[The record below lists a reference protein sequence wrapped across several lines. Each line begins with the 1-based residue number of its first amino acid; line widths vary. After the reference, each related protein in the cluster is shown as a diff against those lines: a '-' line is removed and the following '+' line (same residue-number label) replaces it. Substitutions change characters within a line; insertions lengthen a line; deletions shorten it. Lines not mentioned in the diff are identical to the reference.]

1 MKPALCIAVCFAVTG
16 CYTLQPVATTGP
28 VIGSEVALDINDAG
42 RVALATSIGPEVSQ
56 LEGRL
61 VRRDSNEYVV
71 AVSVVRQLRDV
82 EQKWTGEKVI
92 LKTEYVTAVHERRF
106 SRGRSA
112 IIAAAAVAVV
122 AYMVSRAIGGAGQ
135 PDAPIVPIDTART
148 SRHGWP

>member
-1 MKPALCIAVCFAVTG
+1 M
-16 CYTLQPVATTGP
+16 
-28 VIGSEVALDINDAG
+28 ALDINDAG
-42 RVALATSIGPEVSQ
+42 RVALATPIGPEVAQ

-61 VRRDSNEYVV
+61 VRRDSNEYVL

-92 LKTEYVTAVHERRF
+92 LKSEYVTAVHERRF

-112 IIAAAAVAVV
+112 IIASAAVAVV

-135 PDAPIVPIDTART
+135 PDTPTVPIDTAQT
-148 SRHGWP
+148 SRHRWP